1 MHLAI
6 TTAPGLESFVKNECS
21 RMKIKVT
28 KVEDRLVQVESTDD
42 AMAKLNIGLRTAN
55 RVYLK
60 LNEGKSTSFDDLFEL
75 VKSINW
81 RSLVPKN
88 APIIVD
94 ALSIKSTL
102 ESIPAVQ
109 RTV

>member
-1 MHLAI
+1 
-6 TTAPGLESFVKNECS
+6 
-21 RMKIKVT
+21 MKIKVT

-109 RTV
+109 RTVKKAIIESLIFKK